1 MAVVAS
7 IDVPACSRSRSDL
20 TPNMDLA
27 HEQLILCRVHQRLA
41 QLEQTDPDK
50 LRKTDS
56 KLPTVAVM
64 LFDSTPHESIG
75 ILMDDRNDEQTI
87 SSVIEST

>member
-27 HEQLILCRVHQRLA
+27 HEQRILGRVHQRLTR
-41 QLEQTDPDK
+41 LGQTDSDK

-56 KLPTVAVM
+56 KLPAVAVM
-64 LFDSTPHESIG
+64 LFDFTPHESIG
-75 ILMDDRNDEQTI
+75 ILIDDRNAERTI
-87 SSVIEST
+87 S